1 MAEDREVAGIRCM
14 GVLERLSEY
23 IDGEV
28 PPELKAQIEAHL
40 VGCDW
45 CSRFGGH
52 FSDVVDR
59 LRTGLRDA
67 QSLEGSV
74 AERLRRRID
83 EER

>member
-23 IDGEV
+23 LDGEV
-28 PPELKAQIEAHL
+28 PLELRAQIEAHL

-52 FSDVVDR
+52 FSGVVDR
-59 LRTGLRDA
+59 LRTELRDA
-67 QSLEGSV
+67 QSLDAPV